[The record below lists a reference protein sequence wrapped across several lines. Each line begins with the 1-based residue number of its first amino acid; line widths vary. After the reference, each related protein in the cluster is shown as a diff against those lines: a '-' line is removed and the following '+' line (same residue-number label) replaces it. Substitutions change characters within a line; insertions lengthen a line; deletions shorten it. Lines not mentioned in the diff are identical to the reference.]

1 MLYTHKT
8 VCKTVQIINHQTT
21 IRKGHIFSSSICL
34 DVASPDA
41 KLILLI
47 LLIVTIFRRHFHHGT
62 CDTLTWCNYLHT
74 GTERQHLQRCK
85 YAAKSRQRLLDLHLR
100 CLWSGLVSFTC
111 SNDATEHRTAF
122 VFSCWPHNCP
132 GLSTGNHQLQ
142 RWNPLRAR
150 GELLWTS
157 DVSVVQLTPSLV
169 FLCFF
174 FTKMNGLN

>member
-8 VCKTVQIINHQTT
+8 VCKTVKIINHQTT

-74 GTERQHLQRCK
+74 GTEHNTCDAVNMLLSHVSVSWTSIC
-85 YAAKSRQRLLDLHLR
+85 AASGQGYSPSPALMTRLNTELR
-100 CLWSGLVSFTC
+100 LCSAADRTTVQDFPQETISYRGGTHSGPEVNCSGLQTSR
-111 SNDATEHRTAF
+111 SYNLHRQWFFF
-122 VFSCWPHNCP
+122 VF
-132 GLSTGNHQLQ
+132 
-142 RWNPLRAR
+142 
-150 GELLWTS
+150 
-157 DVSVVQLTPSLV
+157 
-169 FLCFF
+169 FLP
-174 FTKMNGLN
+174 K